1 MSRNRKIYLE
11 DLIDRMIG
19 KLYKA
24 RGVCHSPGDNFAIDL
39 LLDIRADARRCVS
52 VSRSRIFA
60 AKRGGYLPGF
70 KSSVKTKPVF
80 TQLEFY
86 GW

>member
-1 MSRNRKIYLE
+1 MARSKKIYLE
-11 DLIDRMIG
+11 DLIDRMVDR
-19 KLYKA
+19 LHDA
-24 RGVCHSPGDNFAIDL
+24 RRVCHSPGDNFAIDL
-39 LLDIRADARRCVS
+39 FIDIRSYARRCVS

-60 AKRGGYLPGF
+60 ARRGGYLPGN

-86 GW
+86 GR